1 MTPGTYNLRADRGK
15 ALLRQFT
22 VTGLDLTSA
31 TFRASV
37 RAYPGA
43 SGDPIIALPLV
54 TNTDNGMKFVS
65 VETVEGV
72 PVSLIQMQI
81 SAATMAL
88 ASYPAG
94 KAGTPGDPVVS
105 WVGNWDLDITPV
117 GGIEE
122 VYLRGAFQV
131 DGVVTV

>member
-1 MTPGTYNLRADRGK
+1 MTPGTFNLRADRGK
-15 ALLRQFT
+15 QLLRQFT

-31 TFRASV
+31 TFRAAV
-37 RAYPGA
+37 RAYPDA
-43 SGDPIIALPLV
+43 PGDPIIALPLV

-65 VETVEGV
+65 VETVGGV

-94 KAGTPGDPVVS
+94 KAGTPGDPVVF
-105 WVGNWDLDITPV
+105 WLGNWDLNITPSS
-117 GGIEE
+117 GIEE

-131 DGVVTV
+131 DGVVA